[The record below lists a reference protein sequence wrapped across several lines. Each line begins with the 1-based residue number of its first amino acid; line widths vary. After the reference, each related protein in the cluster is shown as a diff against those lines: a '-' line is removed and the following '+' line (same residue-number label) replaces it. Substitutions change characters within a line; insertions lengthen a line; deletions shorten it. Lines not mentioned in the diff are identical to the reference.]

1 MFGNRC
7 WKLICL
13 ALATYDDDKTLLMKE
28 KNRGV
33 YQT

>member
-1 MFGNRC
+1 M
-7 WKLICL
+7 LIYL
-13 ALATYDDDKTLLMKE
+13 IIAPYGDDESLLMKE